1 MGGQLP
7 QAMWDKACIY
17 CKKAVP
23 LRAVSQ
29 IRQSGA
35 GGYVKKVVKSLKKR
49 EYILI
54 ICMSYKRILLFVL
67 ILATGMV
74 SVKAQGRPIVVDTE
88 SAANAQNISQASDS
102 LNQNTVDSE
111 DVVIGL
117 GNYAVTDSM
126 FGVSPEPQKMSLIER
141 VENWYSDNM
150 NYGSIVALMTVES
163 SFIPFPSEVVIPP
176 AAYVAD
182 NEGSSLHVTDS
193 YPVNVLLVVLFGTIG
208 AILGAIIN
216 YVLSMWLGR
225 PIIYAFADSRVGR
238 MLLLSSE
245 KIRKAEDY
253 FNDHGKMS
261 TFVGRLIP
269 GIRQLISI
277 PAGLAK
283 MHFGRFLLY
292 TFLGAFLWNTILA
305 LLGYIAHG
313 QMDLIHAYSH
323 ELSIAIL
330 AILGIVIVY
339 FVVRAI
345 VRKCRSK
352 Q

>member
-1 MGGQLP
+1 MNH
-7 QAMWDKACIY
+7 
-17 CKKAVP
+17 KK
-23 LRAVSQ
+23 
-29 IRQSGA
+29 
-35 GGYVKKVVKSLKKR
+35 
-49 EYILI
+49 
-54 ICMSYKRILLFVL
+54 ILLWVS
-67 ILATGMV
+67 ILTMAIA
-74 SVKAQGRPIVVDTE
+74 SVKAQGRPVVVDTM
-88 SAANAQNISQASDS
+88 SAIHIPNASIVSDS
-102 LNQNTVDSE
+102 SNLNTIDSE
-111 DVVIGL
+111 DVIIEL

-126 FGVSPEPQKMSLIER
+126 FCVTPEPQKMSLIEK
-141 VENWYSDNM
+141 VENWYSDHM
-150 NYGSIVALMTVES
+150 NYGSIVVLMTVES

-182 NEGSSLHVTDS
+182 NEGSSLHVTHS

-253 FNDHGKMS
+253 FNDHGKVS

-283 MHFGRFLLY
+283 MHFGWFLLY

-330 AILGIVIVY
+330 AILGIVIAY

-345 VRKCRSK
+345 VRRCRKSR
-352 Q
+352 